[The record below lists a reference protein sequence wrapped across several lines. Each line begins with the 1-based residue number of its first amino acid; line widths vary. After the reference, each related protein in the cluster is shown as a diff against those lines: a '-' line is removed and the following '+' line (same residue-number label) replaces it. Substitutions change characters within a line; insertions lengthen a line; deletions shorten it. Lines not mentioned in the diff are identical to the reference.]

1 MALTKV
7 GLDLIDASGKADD
20 KYLKGDGTWG
30 TIASTD
36 TTGIEDDI
44 ALLGFKVALN
54 GSMAK
59 YNLVNQTEDAF
70 YDATGIDAGDSTNA
84 TWNAAK
90 YVSGTSGGS
99 VTATGGTIT
108 TDEAGAYTIHSFNN
122 ASSPK
127 TFTTDTAQDVEIL
140 LIGGGGAGSNDY
152 GGGGGAGGVIAHPS
166 FAVSAGS
173 HSIVIGTGGAATT
186 SIPGPSGLDSTFSTL
201 TAVGGGGGG
210 GWTPVN
216 GVNGGSGGGG
226 ARAASAGN
234 GGSGTQTSP
243 AGGTGYGNDGA
254 DGSTTVGAGGG
265 GGAGAAGSAR
275 TGGDGIESDIYQ
287 TGVNVYYAGGG
298 GGGNTPSSNSSG
310 GAGGGGYGAN
320 GNTNQAGGAA
330 TADTGSGGG
339 GGAGGGG
346 ALGGAGANG
355 LFVLRRPT
363 SSLVISDMT
372 LVSEFTEAE
381 AAPTKGDLVMTYTTV
396 GGGSTTVGTDL
407 TAEVSADDGSTWT
420 DLGLVTGDIQ
430 GTTGGHT
437 IISKHDVTIS
447 STITAPYKMRYRIKT
462 LNQAAAKETRIQ
474 AVSLGRS

>member
-1 MALTKV
+1 MALTKIKQSN
-7 GLDLIDASGKADD
+7 LTNP
-20 KYLKGDGTWG
+20 YL
-30 TIASTD
+30 
-36 TTGIEDDI
+36 DDI
-44 ALLGFKVALN
+44 ALLGFQVATA

-59 YNLVNQTEDAF
+59 YNLVDQTEDSF
-70 YDATGIDAGDSTNA
+70 VNDTGIDAGDSTNA

-90 YVSGTSGGS
+90 YFSGTTGGS

-108 TDEAGAYTIHSFNN
+108 TDESGAYTIHSFNN

-140 LIGGGGAGSNDY
+140 LIAGGGAGSNDY
-152 GGGGGAGGVIAHPS
+152 GGGGGAGGVIVHPS
-166 FAVSAGS
+166 FAVSAGA
-173 HSIVIGTGGAATT
+173 HSIVIGTGGASGTA
-186 SIPGPSGLDSTFSTL
+186 IPGPSGTNSTFSTL

-210 GWTPVN
+210 GWSSVN

-298 GGGNTPSSNSSG
+298 GGGNVPSTNSSG

-346 ALGGAGANG
+346 ANGGAGANG

-363 SSLVISDMT
+363 NSTVISNMT
-372 LVSEFTEAE
+372 LVSEFTEAD
-381 AAPTKGDLVMTYTTV
+381 AIPTKGNIVMTYTDGAGTA
-396 GGGSTTVGTDL
+396 TLNTDL
-407 TAEVSADDGSTWT
+407 KAYASRDDGSTWT
-420 DLGLVTGDIQ
+420 QLTLTSRGSTGSHYIVSSHNVD
-430 GTTGGHT
+430 
-437 IISKHDVTIS
+437 IS
-447 STITAPYKMRYRIKT
+447 SQPSDKTMRYKIET
-462 LNQAAAKETRIQ
+462 LNQSGSKETRIQ
-474 AVSLGRS
+474 AVSLGWS

>member
-152 GGGGGAGGVIAHPS
+152 GGGGGAGG
-166 FAVSAGS
+166 
-173 HSIVIGTGGAATT
+173 
-186 SIPGPSGLDSTFSTL
+186 
-201 TAVGGGGGG
+201 
-210 GWTPVN
+210 
-216 GVNGGSGGGG
+216 
-226 ARAASAGN
+226 
-234 GGSGTQTSP
+234 
-243 AGGTGYGNDGA
+243 
-254 DGSTTVGAGGG
+254 
-265 GGAGAAGSAR
+265 AGAHR
-275 TGGDGIESDIYQ
+275 TG
-287 TGVNVYYAGGG
+287 
-298 GGGNTPSSNSSG
+298 
-310 GAGGGGYGAN
+310 
-320 GNTNQAGGAA
+320 
-330 TADTGSGGG
+330 
-339 GGAGGGG
+339 
-346 ALGGAGANG
+346 
-355 LFVLRRPT
+355 
-363 SSLVISDMT
+363 
-372 LVSEFTEAE
+372 AE
-381 AAPTKGDLVMTYTTV
+381 
-396 GGGSTTVGTDL
+396 
-407 TAEVSADDGSTWT
+407 
-420 DLGLVTGDIQ
+420 
-430 GTTGGHT
+430 
-437 IISKHDVTIS
+437 
-447 STITAPYKMRYRIKT
+447 
-462 LNQAAAKETRIQ
+462 
-474 AVSLGRS
+474 